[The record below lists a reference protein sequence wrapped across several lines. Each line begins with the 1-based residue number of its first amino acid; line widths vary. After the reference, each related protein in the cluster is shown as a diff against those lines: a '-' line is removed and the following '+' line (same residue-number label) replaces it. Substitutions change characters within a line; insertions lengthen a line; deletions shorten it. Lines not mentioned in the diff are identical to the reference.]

1 MSNSIP
7 KRNRN
12 IHSWSIRGIN
22 SQEKWDAIR
31 SKIMESNYDVVG
43 LRKTKTLLMLS
54 ILENSAPQDL
64 IVLIS
69 IWEGRK
75 FSGQAIF
82 QNDFAQNVEFHCT
95 VTGASWILT
104 NIYATC
110 TPEEKLLYFGMV

>member
-22 SQEKWDAIR
+22 SQEKWDAIW

-64 IVLIS
+64 IVLNS
-69 IWEGRK
+69 WVTQEEVLL
-75 FSGQAIF
+75 SGKAESF
-82 QNDFAQNVEFHCT
+82 QGKQFFRM
-95 VTGASWILT
+95 ILPKMW
-104 NIYATC
+104 NFIALL
-110 TPEEKLLYFGMV
+110 PELVGF